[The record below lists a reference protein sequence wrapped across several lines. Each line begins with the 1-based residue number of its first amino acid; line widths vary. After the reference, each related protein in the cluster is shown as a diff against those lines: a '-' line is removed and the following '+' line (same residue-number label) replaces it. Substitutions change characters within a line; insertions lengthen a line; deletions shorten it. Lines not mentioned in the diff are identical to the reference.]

1 MTSWRSL
8 LPASWNYRLF
18 WGAVIAGGAL
28 ATFNVV
34 PGSSGLWLVTLA
46 VLVTLAASL
55 ISGKSRTEKPAL
67 PSDRYTR
74 VAIVIAGTFWC
85 LALVYVA
92 SYHVLGGRA
101 DIDSGGSRLIDR
113 STTTPVSRAVY
124 MYMLV
129 LGRLTKAAAVAGIPA
144 SAYINLR
151 RNLDRQPGAR

>member
-28 ATFNVV
+28 ATLNIV

-46 VLVTLAASL
+46 VLVTLAARL
-55 ISGKSRTEKPAL
+55 IGGKSSTEKPAI
-67 PSDRYTR
+67 PNDRYRR
-74 VAIVIAGTFWC
+74 VAIIIAGTFWS

-101 DIDSGGSRLIDR
+101 DVDSGGSHLIYR
-113 STTTPVSRAVY
+113 SMTTPVSRAVY

-129 LGRLTKAAAVAGIPA
+129 LGRLTRAAAVAGIPA
-144 SAYINLR
+144 SAYISLR